1 METSTGI
8 HALGSAIPNNCDTS
22 QKRAIP
28 GGEFGPNGEWYKGGA
43 FIATKDLPKRMREW
57 IKRTK
62 TDRLVT
68 VELSTRSSR
77 GIQAE
82 GRIGEFPIAPI
93 VINALVYGEIN
104 TAHIAY
110 WRNKGESA
118 HADMLVDMVQKYL
131 AGERWLRVVDYP
143 RLAGMDDVLRLILAG
158 HSVPEESFEA
168 LAPWV
173 RGRLQEMARY
183 MANKGGKHAAIQDP
197 SLHAQG

>member
-1 METSTGI
+1 MEICLGI
-8 HALGSAIPNNCDTS
+8 DAPGNTAQGKCITA
-22 QKRAIP
+22 QKRAKH

-57 IKRTK
+57 IKK
-62 TDRLVT
+62 TNTEKLVT
-68 VELSTRSSR
+68 VELSTRTSS

-82 GRIGEFPIAPI
+82 PRIGEFPIAPL
-93 VINALVYGEIN
+93 VVNVLVYDEIN

-110 WRNKGESA
+110 WHNQGESA
-118 HADMLVDMVQKYL
+118 HADMLVDMANKYL

-158 HSVPEESFEA
+158 HSVPEESFDA

-173 RGRLQEMARY
+173 RGRLKEMAHY
-183 MANKGGKHAAIQDP
+183 MANKSGKQTVISSP
-197 SLHAQG
+197 SLIAQD